1 MSFSPA
7 MLLDRNAMRQSIGNG
22 TSTLISP
29 SDPDFTSLLRGARQ
43 GSEPPQFSFNPT
55 SSSEVSSSKDDAHDI
70 LVHKGKKQAS
80 SKSQVNNPVPKTL
93 FDAKQ
98 LLDPK
103 SFKTGQ
109 RAKDKRQK
117 DTTTE
122 SNEASDAGSK
132 RGIEEH
138 EGPGTGSLIERMHN
152 VSQREERPQKRQKLD
167 DAEQKEKDTNSTF
180 TGAKKGGDLGDYIKE
195 ERKKGLESNG
205 VNGALELAVAG
216 RSFSRWLPFTLLS
229 TPNMYDFSQLFLLST
244 LPWFLVNCQ
253 RQPLPFFLLLI
264 RRLPPLFLH
273 LLTIWQ

>member
-7 MLLDRNAMRQSIGNG
+7 MLLDRNAMRQSLGNG

-29 SDPDFTSLLRGARQ
+29 SGPDFTSLLRGARQ

-55 SSSEVSSSKDDAHDI
+55 FSPEFSLSKDDAHDT
-70 LVHKGKKQAS
+70 LVNQGKKQA

-109 RAKDKRQK
+109 QAKDKRQK
-117 DTTTE
+117 DTTAETE
-122 SNEASDAGSK
+122 KASDVGSK
-132 RGIEEH
+132 RDIEES

-167 DAEQKEKDTNSTF
+167 EAEHKEKDTNATF
-180 TGAKKGGDLGDYIKE
+180 TGGRKGGDLGEYVKE
-195 ERKKGLESNG
+195 ERKKGLENSG
-205 VNGALELAVAG
+205 ISGALDLAVTG
-216 RSFSRWLPFTLLS
+216 RSFSCWLPFTRSSDSQRVQLLAVCI
-229 TPNMYDFSQLFLLST
+229 LL
-244 LPWFLVNCQ
+244 N
-253 RQPLPFFLLLI
+253 PLP
-264 RRLPPLFLH
+264 
-273 LLTIWQ
+273 